1 VTEIATEFVI
11 VLCTAPPGG
20 SEKIVKALVEER
32 LAACVN
38 VAQVRS
44 YFFWEGKS
52 CDELEELMIIKTE
65 MKLVERLKARIK
77 ELHSYELPEIIIVP
91 VSGGDELY
99 LQWIS
104 QSVG

>member
-1 VTEIATEFVI
+1 MTDAETGFAI

-20 SEKIVKALVEER
+20 SEKIAKALVEER

-52 CDELEELMIIKTE
+52 CDEAEELMIIKTE
-65 MKLVERLKARIK
+65 TKLVERLKARIK

-91 VSGGDELY
+91 IAGGDERY
-99 LQWIS
+99 LSWIN

>member
-1 VTEIATEFVI
+1 MTEPGSEFVI
-11 VLCTAPPGG
+11 LLCTAPPGG
-20 SEKIVKALVEER
+20 SEKIAKALVEER

-44 YFFWEGKS
+44 YFYWKGKS
-52 CDELEELMIIKTE
+52 CDEPEELMIIKTA
-65 MKLVERLKARIK
+65 MRQVERIKARIK

-91 VSGGDELY
+91 IAGGDERY
-99 LQWIS
+99 LQWIG

>member
-1 VTEIATEFVI
+1 MTNAGTEVAI

-20 SEKIVKALVEER
+20 AEKVAKALVQER

-38 VAQVRS
+38 VSKVRS
-44 YFFWEGKS
+44 YFIWEGKF

-65 MKLVERLKARIK
+65 MRLAERIKVRIK
-77 ELHSYELPEIIIVP
+77 ELHSYEQPEIITIP
-91 VSGGDELY
+91 VVDGDKRY
-99 LQWIS
+99 LEWIG